1 MAGGSQEMA
10 GYLVYSGKEEWVR
23 IEDSAETMKIRA

>member
-10 GYLVYSGKEEWVR
+10 RNLVYSGIEEWVR
-23 IEDSAETMKIRA
+23 IKDSAETMEIRS